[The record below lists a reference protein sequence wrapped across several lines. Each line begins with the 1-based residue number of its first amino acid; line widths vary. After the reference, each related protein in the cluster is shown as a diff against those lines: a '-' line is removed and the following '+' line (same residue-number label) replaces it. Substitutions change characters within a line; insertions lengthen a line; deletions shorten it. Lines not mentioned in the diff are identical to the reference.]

1 MFFLRGCVVC
11 LCLKCEQTLGIQKSL
26 VFVSTFPVPLRPFSS
41 PKCWWSSPIAGPWL
55 CSLSIGGHA
64 LCSSVCPSLTLPFST
79 LLKSNTAWPTFKIC
93 VPCKNTSAYL
103 IQCEVSGCEI
113 ADVMNMCHRHFLC
126 TSNFWQGTSTLIT
139 MPGTQDSTIPCQHMC
154 HPCQCLWTLLPEKK
168 QAHCSL
174 CGFKRS
180 SIHHKVMHGATF
192 PVYEFQ
198 KFLTHPFADLRFQ
211 RGGDMWG

>member
-1 MFFLRGCVVC
+1 M
-11 LCLKCEQTLGIQKSL
+11 
-26 VFVSTFPVPLRPFSS
+26 
-41 PKCWWSSPIAGPWL
+41 
-55 CSLSIGGHA
+55 
-64 LCSSVCPSLTLPFST
+64 CPSLTLPFST

-103 IQCEVSGCEI
+103 IQCEISGCEI
-113 ADVMNMCHRHFLC
+113 ADVMNMCHTHFLC

-139 MPGTQDSTIPCQHMC
+139 MPGTQDSTIPCQHKGNSC
-154 HPCQCLWTLLPEKK
+154 VTHVYELYYLKK
-168 QAHCSL
+168 NKTCCSL